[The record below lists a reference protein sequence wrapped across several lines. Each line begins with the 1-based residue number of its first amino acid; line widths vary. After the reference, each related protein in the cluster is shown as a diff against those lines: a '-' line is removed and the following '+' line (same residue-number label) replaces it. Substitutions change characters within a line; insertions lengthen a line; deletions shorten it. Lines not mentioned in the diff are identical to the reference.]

1 MMLLLIEEY
10 KEKEYELKQIDIQL
24 ETILDNSI
32 YNKFSL
38 LSQWQAISASAGEV
52 SKRIAIVN
60 DEDKGLIDYLQM
72 IEDKNLKLQNQKKMV
87 RGI

>member
-1 MMLLLIEEY
+1 MLLLIEEY

>member
-10 KEKEYELKQIDIQL
+10 KDKDYELKQIDIQL
-24 ETILDNSI
+24 ESILDNSI

-52 SKRIAIVN
+52 SKRIALVT
-60 DEDKGLIDYLQM
+60 D
-72 IEDKNLKLQNQKKMV
+72 
-87 RGI
+87 